1 MLDLATPLVATHQAK
16 LGDNFKDFER
26 ALLREARKLK
36 IDRDSAAE
44 AVLSACADWRRDGG
58 RIPAYPKASLPMLP
72 EMEALTEKYTQ
83 KQAEADQE
91 IQQSLSQL
99 SATYILGLEKQ
110 IERLKLENDP
120 VAVALIEREIKLTR
134 EDSDYFSSLMRAA
147 RTTTGSSSAE

>member
-1 MLDLATPLVATHQAK
+1 
-16 LGDNFKDFER
+16 
-26 ALLREARKLK
+26 
-36 IDRDSAAE
+36 
-44 AVLSACADWRRDGG
+44 
-58 RIPAYPKASLPMLP
+58 MLP
-72 EMEALTEKYTQ
+72 ELEALTEKYTQ